1 MVKVDM
7 LQDPDLAVAFGMQ
20 GSFATQRGIV
30 TRLQILLTTAV
41 LL

>member
-1 MVKVDM
+1 MYDE
-7 LQDPDLAVAFGMQ
+7 DELAVSFGMQ

-30 TRLQILLTTAV
+30 TLLQIILTTAV